1 MQIAEILS
9 DLTSLR
15 VCDPAAAL
23 SLVSVGADSSPSRSK
38 ADPSATKKDDDD
50 TDLKRAKDLVELHY
64 TVKMAHGDGEPDQE
78 LAQLRG
84 SVRRAVGAR

>member
-23 SLVSVGADSSPSRSK
+23 SLVSARPHPSPSSLK
-38 ADPSATKKDDDD
+38 PITSATKKEDD

-64 TVKMAHGDGEPDQE
+64 AVKVAHGDGEPDQE
-78 LAQLRG
+78 LVELRG